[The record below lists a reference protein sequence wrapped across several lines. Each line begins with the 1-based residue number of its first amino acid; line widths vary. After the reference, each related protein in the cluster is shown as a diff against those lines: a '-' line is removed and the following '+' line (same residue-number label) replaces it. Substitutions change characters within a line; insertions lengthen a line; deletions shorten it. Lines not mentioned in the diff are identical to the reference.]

1 MFVSTLSHLHGAP
14 VLGIRPIPVPVF
26 LFAPTVSAVPAPA
39 PTGSLVLAKAPL
51 CQAILG
57 RRRRSQYS
65 LVQRLITVRSEGGD
79 VGGDGRS
86 RHARPHVAT
95 NCESPSASPSA
106 SLSRTPGVRP
116 SLEIANP
123 PSSGLLYK
131 VFLGGAEAL
140 QPVSVRSRENARKC
154 VR

>member
-1 MFVSTLSHLHGAP
+1 M
-14 VLGIRPIPVPVF
+14 LGNGGNGRYRDRNRVTVF
-26 LFAPTVSAVPAPA
+26 LFAPTGTESAVPAPV
-39 PTGSLVLAKAPL
+39 PTGSLVLVKAPL

-95 NCESPSASPSA
+95 NCESPSASSSA